1 MTLRTLR
8 ILLVLL
14 IPLCILAARAFSE
27 QTEGK
32 TTTAPAVRLYMP
44 RNRTVDKA
52 ALTLDDVAIISGR
65 DDALAAKV
73 RAVKL
78 GRAPFA
84 GESIT
89 INRQTILSQLAA
101 AEISAE
107 PLEIIGSDETAV
119 HRKATD
125 ISTDDIIAAA
135 EAYIEANPPASA
147 IRWKLA
153 TRPKD
158 ISLPAQKG
166 AKLLC
171 QSDPKAPD
179 GQMHVRVLLAT
190 GQKALATRLVI
201 FRLTYQDRQL
211 VAKTDIE
218 PGEVVTPANTK
229 LETVEVSHKP
239 DAMYVP
245 PFGKRARVHI
255 LAGARITES
264 HVHEPKP
271 DIVIRRNQTIRM
283 RIQGNG
289 WCITA
294 LGKALQN
301 GRPGETIRVQN
312 LDSRRIIAGEIDAN
326 GFVVPIMPGGE
337 MAAVKEQNR

>member
-1 MTLRTLR
+1 
-8 ILLVLL
+8 
-14 IPLCILAARAFSE
+14 
-27 QTEGK
+27 
-32 TTTAPAVRLYMP
+32 MP

-101 AEISAE
+101 AEISTE
-107 PLEIIGSDETAV
+107 PLEIMGSDETAV

-135 EAYIEANPPASA
+135 QAYIEANPPAAA
-147 IRWKLA
+147 IRWTLA

-158 ISLPAQKG
+158 IALPAQKG
-166 AKLLC
+166 ATLLC
-171 QSDPKAPD
+171 QTDPTSPD

-190 GQKALATRLVI
+190 DEKVLATRLVI
-201 FRLTYQDRQL
+201 FRLTYRSRQL
-211 VAKTDIE
+211 VAKADIP
-218 PGEVVTPANTK
+218 PGEAVTPANTT
-229 LETVEVSHKP
+229 LETIEVTHKP
-239 DAMYVP
+239 EEMYVP

-255 LAGARITES
+255 LAGTRITES

-271 DIVIRRNQTIRM
+271 EIVIRRNQTVRM

-312 LDSRRIIAGEIDAN
+312 LDSRRIVAGEIDEN

-337 MAAVKEQNR
+337 MAAKEQNR